1 MFKALCFNLI
11 LSFVIIINIDKNI
24 YIGMLEGDLVPV
36 DEENKGQDIFGGII
50 SLTLAILLL
59 TEFALWI
66 QVGNNK
72 MIRI

>member
-1 MFKALCFNLI
+1 
-11 LSFVIIINIDKNI
+11 
-24 YIGMLEGDLVPV
+24 MLEGDLVPV
-36 DEENKGQDIFGGII
+36 DEENEGQDIFGGII
-50 SLTLAILLL
+50 SLTLATLLL